1 MSFARNFALG
11 QQIAQTA
18 LDTYDRAKQQR
29 RFRDISEA
37 KPVEIEN
44 SYTSQ
49 DAEQLRALAN
59 AKDAQ
64 GNAYYNLEAN
74 PDGSYGL
81 KANFTY
87 QGQDGQMVQPGG
99 VATSFAPRAS
109 AVEFMGT
116 RYAPEDLN
124 PDRIDGLRARAM
136 ADVIAESDPVR
147 GLQMRQ
153 SIKAGERDDKRFGWE
168 EQQQPLKYRQLEQTV
183 RTGDIQLGQSER
195 ALEVQNLV
203 DEVAKMP
210 QEALKAYAAKLNTNE
225 SNLPFLM
232 VGESKDGYKFLT
244 IDPKTGRPMG
254 KEFTVND
261 AQLRELAAASVLGM
275 AGYGAESLQRLTSV
289 NKDIADIVTK
299 MNATTAQVVT
309 SQNDA
314 TSKGRADYFKQQQA
328 DQTGAYYNYLR
339 NKDAQKGQA
348 QGLEN
353 EINGVLEG
361 YQAAMAAGPQGKQA
375 AAIYAREYDQLRAIA
390 GQRGLKVPP
399 SLAAM
404 TAAQRGGDAKPVKV
418 EDAGQRYLVDGQ
430 LRVTDGRGGFISE
443 DGFLPDDRTGVLA
456 KAGVPDYLI
465 SQLRWNQNGTEVGFR
480 GRAYDMRDPKD
491 IRALISDAKRLGA
504 NDIAVDE
511 YQRQPHGGLSTGF
524 GPRITYTPDPRAP
537 SIYAGPEEWAD
548 YRLLQQNR

>member
-81 KANFTY
+81 KTNFAY

-168 EQQQPLKYRQLEQTV
+168 EQQQPLKQRQLEQTV

-232 VGESKDGYKFLT
+232 IGESKDGYKFLT
-244 IDPKTGRPMG
+244 VDPNTGRPMG
-254 KEFTVND
+254 KEFTVSD
-261 AQLRELAAASVLGM
+261 AQLRELAVASVLGM

-314 TSKGRADYFKQQQA
+314 TSKGRADYFKE
-328 DQTGAYYNYLR
+328 
-339 NKDAQKGQA
+339 
-348 QGLEN
+348 QGLNLDRERN
-353 EINGVLEG
+353 SIARERNNLDRNPLQQKIDTIEKATGKKLTEVEIKALGGLKLDEPGGLKLNKTDDGVVFTDRRGNPVGKLDPALGLVPYGDDPRTNPRTVQELERKGVKIAVAQAEDGTPVWAYASKNGRLFDNPRDAISPPMRKEDVGDLQGLRTLLDERRA
-361 YQAAMAAGPQGKQA
+361 QLVAAGRSGDQRVIAPLAQEVQGLQRTLTA
-375 AAIYAREYDQLRAIA
+375 AARERFGDRA
-390 GQRGLKVPP
+390 
-399 SLAAM
+399 
-404 TAAQRGGDAKPVKV
+404 
-418 EDAGQRYLVDGQ
+418 
-430 LRVTDGRGGFISE
+430 
-443 DGFLPDDRTGVLA
+443 
-456 KAGVPDYLI
+456 
-465 SQLRWNQNGTEVGFR
+465 
-480 GRAYDMRDPKD
+480 
-491 IRALISDAKRLGA
+491 
-504 NDIAVDE
+504 DE
-511 YQRQPHGGLSTGF
+511 YLS
-524 GPRITYTPDPRAP
+524 
-537 SIYAGPEEWAD
+537 
-548 YRLLQQNR
+548 N